1 VNGLKK
7 LVLPY
12 STEGLSME
20 TRGTIFYAFTK
31 SQEHS
36 VFSSETHLTWH
47 LLLLQQNSQ
56 EWWKVQSAR
65 IRISI
70 SLDTPLSWVDADFL
84 HQKIGTTL
92 SLTRNHNKNQW
103 CDYCKYRYGVPQ
115 KFVIVNDAGEKA
127 EVPRPAVWKVQS
139 ETPLRKAQVRF
150 YCQPCADE
158 AQNWPDGTFY
168 LLKEQLEDAI
178 NDFAGREKLD
188 VELP

>member
-1 VNGLKK
+1 
-7 LVLPY
+7 
-12 STEGLSME
+12 M
-20 TRGTIFYAFTK
+20 
-31 SQEHS
+31 
-36 VFSSETHLTWH
+36 
-47 LLLLQQNSQ
+47 
-56 EWWKVQSAR
+56 
-65 IRISI
+65 
-70 SLDTPLSWVDADFL
+70 
-84 HQKIGTTL
+84 

-115 KFVIVNDAGEKA
+115 KFVVVNDAGEKA
-127 EVPRPAVWKVQS
+127 EVPRSAVWKVQS

-168 LLKEQLEDAI
+168 SLKEQLEDAI

>member
-1 VNGLKK
+1 MLETH
-7 LVLPY
+7 Y
-12 STEGLSME
+12 STGASSMA
-20 TRGTIFYAFTK
+20 TRGTIYYAFTK
-31 SQEHS
+31 SVKHS
-36 VFSSETHLTWH
+36 VFSSETHLTWQ
-47 LLLLQQNSQ
+47 LLLSRPNSQ
-56 EWWKVQSAR
+56 EWWKVQSAK

-70 SLDTPLSWVDADFL
+70 SLDTPLSWVDYDFRV
-84 HQKIGTTL
+84 QKIGTTL

-115 KFVIVNDAGEKA
+115 KFVVVNDAGEKA

-150 YCQPCADE
+150 YCQPCADD

-178 NDFAGREKLD
+178 NQFAGREKLD
-188 VELP
+188 VELPR